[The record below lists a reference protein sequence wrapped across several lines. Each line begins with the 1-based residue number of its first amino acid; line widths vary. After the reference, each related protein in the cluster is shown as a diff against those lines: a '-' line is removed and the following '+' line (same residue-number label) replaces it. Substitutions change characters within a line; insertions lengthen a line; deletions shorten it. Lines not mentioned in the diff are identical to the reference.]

1 MPINVPNDLP
11 AISQLEKENIFVM
24 GEERSTHQDIR
35 PLDILLVNLMPTKVE
50 TEIQLMR
57 LLSNTPLQVNV
68 RLVQMKTH
76 VSKSVSQ
83 KYLDQF
89 YDLFDEV
96 KCRNWD
102 GMIITGAPV
111 EDIPFEEV
119 DYWDELCEIMEWSK
133 THVTTTMHI
142 CWGAQAGLYYHYGIK
157 KYPLDSKKSGIFDH
171 RPLVADEP
179 LLRGV
184 DDVFRFPH
192 SRHSEVRAEEI
203 VRNPHL
209 HIIAESAEAGPGIII
224 SERSGQVFITGHME
238 YDVNT
243 LSYEYYRDMDK
254 GMNPHV
260 PDHYFPNDDPS
271 QDPVMTWRSTA
282 NLIFSNWLNYYVY
295 QNTPYDISTLGE

>member
-83 KYLDQF
+83 EYLDQF

-111 EDIPFEEV
+111 EKLEFEDV
-119 DYWDELCEIMEWSK
+119 DYWPELCEIMKW
-133 THVTTTMHI
+133 TRTNVHCTLHI
-142 CWGAQAGLYYHYGIK
+142 CWGAQAGLFYHYGIG
-157 KYPLDSKKSGIFDH
+157 KYDLPEKLSGVYRHTAVRKQSPFFRGFD
-171 RPLVADEP
+171 DE
-179 LLRGV
+179 
-184 DDVFRFPH
+184 FYIPH
-192 SRHSEVRAEEI
+192 SRYTGVREEDILACPELELLATSEK
-203 VRNPHL
+203 
-209 HIIAESAEAGPGIII
+209 AGVFAVK
-224 SERSGQVFITGHME
+224 SENNRRFFILGHPE
-238 YDVNT
+238 YDADT
-243 LSYEYYRDMDK
+243 LKLEYERDVAK
-254 GMNPHV
+254 GIAPNV
-260 PDHYFPNDDPS
+260 PENYFPGDDPT
-271 QDPVMTWRSTA
+271 QPPLVRWRA
-282 NLIFSNWLNYYVY
+282 HAQLLYSNWLNYYVY
-295 QNTPYDISTLGE
+295 QTTPYDLEKIE

>member
-96 KCRNWD
+96 NVCLFFFHGKHLLHRESFLCDVDIGRRRRLFNLIIQISPPKVNISTNKVCRNK
-102 GMIITGAPV
+102 GKTGGFLP
-111 EDIPFEEV
+111 D
-119 DYWDELCEIMEWSK
+119 
-133 THVTTTMHI
+133 
-142 CWGAQAGLYYHYGIK
+142 
-157 KYPLDSKKSGIFDH
+157 KST
-171 RPLVADEP
+171 E
-179 LLRGV
+179 
-184 DDVFRFPH
+184 
-192 SRHSEVRAEEI
+192 
-203 VRNPHL
+203 
-209 HIIAESAEAGPGIII
+209 
-224 SERSGQVFITGHME
+224 
-238 YDVNT
+238 
-243 LSYEYYRDMDK
+243 K
-254 GMNPHV
+254 
-260 PDHYFPNDDPS
+260 
-271 QDPVMTWRSTA
+271 
-282 NLIFSNWLNYYVY
+282 
-295 QNTPYDISTLGE
+295 

>member
-83 KYLDQF
+83 EYLDQF

-171 RPLVADEP
+171 RPLVSDEP

-209 HIIAESAEAGPGIII
+209 HIIAESAEAGVFHRAEVLHGHQELGSQVHAGAFRGGGAGKGEGADERQSSNDAFHDDYLHWFPARW
-224 SERSGQVFITGHME
+224 ERSKLCPARQ
-238 YDVNT
+238 
-243 LSYEYYRDMDK
+243 
-254 GMNPHV
+254 
-260 PDHYFPNDDPS
+260 
-271 QDPVMTWRSTA
+271 
-282 NLIFSNWLNYYVY
+282 
-295 QNTPYDISTLGE
+295 